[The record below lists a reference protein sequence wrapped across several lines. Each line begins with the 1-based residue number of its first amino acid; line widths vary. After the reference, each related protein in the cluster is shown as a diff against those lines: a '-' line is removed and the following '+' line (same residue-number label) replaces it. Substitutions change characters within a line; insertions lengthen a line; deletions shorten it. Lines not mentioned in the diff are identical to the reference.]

1 MSGILCSY
9 LPTFQIYE
17 LEKSLPRWVE
27 DISPSCFRKFSHL
40 LLHSFLDFPN
50 LLTCF
55 QCFPPILQQISDL
68 FHHSTPDFP
77 TFFLNFHHEL
87 WISLGFSPRFWDLP
101 RPRATTQ
108 PFLRPRDHRPVG
120 FVRLHAAGVRQERGR
135 LGYSGLIMGIYS
147 GITDV
152 WDYVRYDMRYEIL
165 IYLSSSFGHQWMET
179 LLIRLFLTII
189 YIYRD
194 D

>member
-1 MSGILCSY
+1 
-9 LPTFQIYE
+9 
-17 LEKSLPRWVE
+17 
-27 DISPSCFRKFSHL
+27 

-55 QCFPPILQQISDL
+55 QCFSPILQQISDL

-87 WISLGFSPRFWDLP
+87 WIFPGFSATFWDLP

-135 LGYSGLIMGIYS
+135 LRYGGDMGYIYS
-147 GITDV
+147 
-152 WDYVRYDMRYEIL
+152 L
-165 IYLSSSFGHQWMET
+165 I
-179 LLIRLFLTII
+179 
-189 YIYRD
+189 
-194 D
+194 